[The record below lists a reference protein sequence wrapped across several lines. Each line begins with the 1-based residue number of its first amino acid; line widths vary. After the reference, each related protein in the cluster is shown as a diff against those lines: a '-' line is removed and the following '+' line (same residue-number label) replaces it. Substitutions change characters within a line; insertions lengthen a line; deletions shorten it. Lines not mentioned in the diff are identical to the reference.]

1 MKDDSVFKN
10 ASTNI
15 GTSRELKLS
24 FTIEHMTLLL
34 MVYDGVRQIEDNLL
48 QITGDF
54 DNTNPESALGKLA
67 MIDTLLKQL
76 SPLYSSV
83 TPSGKIMSDLDWDDT
98 DNLYTCILDNVEGE
112 YEKCARDLMCSTP
125 INMCDQS
132 NVVESVSFTKNHMI
146 ILLTVYDG
154 MIQFQN
160 EIREVVNCL
169 TSGEEGS
176 ALWKVKKLD
185 DLFNSL
191 SPLYSAPLPSGKII
205 SELDWDD
212 PENIYALALDD
223 YGGDLERRAKIL
235 MGGIN

>member
-1 MKDDSVFKN
+1 MKDDNVFVN
-10 ASTNI
+10 TSTNT
-15 GTSRELKLS
+15 GTSSEVKLS

-34 MVYDGVRQIEDNLL
+34 MVYEGMRQIEDNLL

-54 DNTNPESALGKLA
+54 DNTDPESALGKLA
-67 MIDTLLKQL
+67 MLDILLEQL
-76 SPLYSSV
+76 SPLYSSI
-83 TPSGKIMSDLDWDDT
+83 TLSGKKMSSLEWDDA
-98 DNLYTCILDNVEGE
+98 DNMYTCILDNIGDE
-112 YEKCARDLMCSTP
+112 YEKAARDLMCSMP
-125 INMCDQS
+125 INMCDQN
-132 NVVESVSFTKNHMI
+132 NVVESVPFTKNHMI

-235 MGGIN
+235 MGDID